1 MYTLEQT
8 DIRTVTMIIMVPYS
22 VLFVLYS
29 LSSSHP
35 EQNLMKV
42 VFLDPILNLPPHTHG
57 GVLWGVRGGGVT
69 GFCHNTPFKMH
80 LSCVSF

>member
-8 DIRTVTMIIMVPYS
+8 DIRTVTMNIMVPYS

-42 VFLDPILNLPPHTHG
+42 VFLDPILNLPPPHTRWGILG
-57 GVLWGVRGGGVT
+57 GQGGGVT

-80 LSCVSF
+80 LSCA